1 MPVRRDPRTERWFFR
16 TTIKTPEGT
25 KLRLYGTPGVPGP
38 FHDLAATRVGAVEA
52 EQRAIREAFAPKLE
66 PSVTQEVPTFHEW
79 FKGRFWSEW
88 VVGRKNKP
96 TEVRSK
102 NIIFDN
108 HLEPRF
114 GTMPLDEI
122 NVSEVAKFRAELV
135 AKKLSDKRINNI
147 MAVLSKPLK
156 YAVDCEVINRSPKI
170 GMFKVERPEI
180 VAWDFVQ
187 YARLLAAAKREG
199 ENWYAAVCLAGEAGL
214 RVGEVKALRWREDV
228 DMIAKTITINQQT
241 RNAETTTPK
250 GRTRRTVPMTA
261 TLHEALKRMS
271 VIREGFVVRNFDGSA
286 MTDGQA
292 DAAIHRVCRLAG
304 LPVRAWHTLR
314 HTFGTH
320 AALFG
325 VNPWRLQNW
334 LGHKRIDE
342 TMIYVH
348 VAEDHRREIPAT
360 ILAAGDAER
369 DPDLRILRMLGARG
383 SHVAAEEA
391 PETEKAA
398 KTAA

>member
-1 MPVRRDPRTERWFFR
+1 
-16 TTIKTPEGT
+16 
-25 KLRLYGTPGVPGP
+25 
-38 FHDLAATRVGAVEA
+38 
-52 EQRAIREAFAPKLE
+52 
-66 PSVTQEVPTFHEW
+66 
-79 FKGRFWSEW
+79 
-88 VVGRKNKP
+88 
-96 TEVRSK
+96 
-102 NIIFDN
+102 
-108 HLEPRF
+108 
-114 GTMPLDEI
+114 
-122 NVSEVAKFRAELV
+122 
-135 AKKLSDKRINNI
+135 
-147 MAVLSKPLK
+147 
-156 YAVDCEVINRSPKI
+156 
-170 GMFKVERPEI
+170 
-180 VAWDFVQ
+180 
-187 YARLLAAAKREG
+187 
-199 ENWYAAVCLAGEAGL
+199 
-214 RVGEVKALRWREDV
+214 
-228 DMIAKTITINQQT
+228 MIAKTITINQQT

-250 GRTRRTVPMTA
+250 GRTRRTVPMTS

-271 VIREGFVVRNFDGSA
+271 VIREGFVIRNFDGSA

-304 LPVRAWHTLR
+304 LPVHAWHMLR

-325 VNPWRLQNW
+325 VNPWRLQSW

-348 VAEDHRREIPAT
+348 VAEDHRREIPAL

-383 SHVAAEEA
+383 SHVAAEGV